1 MKYIIFTSCLMM
13 LIVGN
18 VSIGNQHNKS
28 ITYAEAQTVSTNPPP
43 TVPDQPVPT
52 PGGTRPPVQNNQT
65 RLFNPLK
72 VTSVTGVVDLIIGI
86 VLRIAFIIAVLA
98 IMYSGF
104 LFVKAQGNEQ
114 EITKAKEVFWNTVI
128 GVALI
133 FGASGL
139 VKIIQVTLD
148 AIRV

>member
-1 MKYIIFTSCLMM
+1 MKHLIFSICFGVALMSPIGLMADQVIVYADTLAPANNSGSARPTDTQTS
-13 LIVGN
+13 
-18 VSIGNQHNKS
+18 
-28 ITYAEAQTVSTNPPP
+28 
-43 TVPDQPVPT
+43 
-52 PGGTRPPVQNNQT
+52 NQT

-86 VLRIAFIIAVLA
+86 VLRIAFIVAVLA